1 MANQLLSWS
10 NKIFSIVHAM
20 LKAFVY
26 VAWKRDKL
34 FGILIVRN
42 DELVATGSLDFYKLK
57 YL

>member
-1 MANQLLSWS
+1 MGRLSLLLGKCS
-10 NKIFSIVHAM
+10 VH
-20 LKAFVY
+20 VIR
-26 VAWKRDKL
+26 KRDKL